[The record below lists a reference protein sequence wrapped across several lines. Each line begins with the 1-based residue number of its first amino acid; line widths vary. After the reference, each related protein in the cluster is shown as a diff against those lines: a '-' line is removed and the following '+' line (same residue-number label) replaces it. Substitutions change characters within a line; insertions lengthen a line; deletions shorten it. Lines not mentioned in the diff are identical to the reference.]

1 MDMTMG
7 KRIKIAR
14 QRLNM
19 TQDELAGALGVTYQS
34 VSQWERDLGG
44 PGPERIP
51 GLRRVLKVTY
61 AWLMEGADA
70 PPAPTD
76 DAVLAENA
84 RSELYSVRR
93 GAA

>member
-1 MDMTMG
+1 MSMG
-7 KRIKIAR
+7 QRIKIAR

-19 TQDELAGALGVTYQS
+19 TQDELAGALGVKYQS
-34 VSQWERDLGG
+34 VSQWERGLGG

-51 GLRRVLKVTY
+51 ALRRALKVTY
-61 AWLMEGADA
+61 AWLMEGTGA

-76 DAVLAENA
+76 AAVLAENA
-84 RSELYSVRR
+84 RSKRYSTRR